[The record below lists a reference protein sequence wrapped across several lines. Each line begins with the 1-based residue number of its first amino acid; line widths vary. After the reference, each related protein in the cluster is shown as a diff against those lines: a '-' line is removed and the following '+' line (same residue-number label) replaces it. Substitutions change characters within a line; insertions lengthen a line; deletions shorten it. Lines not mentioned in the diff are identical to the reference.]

1 MRRTTIIVGIILVIG
16 HVLTETH
23 SILWRIDPSIN
34 YKMVKIFIDK
44 SQPAI
49 SVHWAIKIIMD
60 SFLDVLLMAILST
73 LAFKYVSV
81 PLGIICFGYTVYHA
95 LDIYFFIFNNK
106 STPELYWACII
117 LTAMNTL
124 IILLTKYKK
133 LHIVK

>member
-73 LAFKYVSV
+73 LAFKYVSAI
-81 PLGIICFGYTVYHA
+81 PFIMHSI
-95 LDIYFFIFNNK
+95 FIFSF
-106 STPELYWACII
+106 STTNPHLNYIGLAS
-117 LTAMNTL
+117 
-124 IILLTKYKK
+124 Y
-133 LHIVK
+133 